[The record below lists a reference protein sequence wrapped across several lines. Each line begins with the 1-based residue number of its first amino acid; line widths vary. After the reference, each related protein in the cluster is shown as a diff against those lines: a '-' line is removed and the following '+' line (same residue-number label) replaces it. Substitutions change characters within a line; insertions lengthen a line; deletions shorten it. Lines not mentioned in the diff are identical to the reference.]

1 MHSFIHSF
9 VECFFRI
16 IFTNF
21 RLPKQSFF
29 CFCLEVGLQLSVLN
43 LALLCFVLTQHL
55 AFVTTTCFVGGEFNS
70 QTLIKD
76 DIFHKKTTT
85 TFGKNSLFSRII
97 SVLSI
102 FASNFKWMSSPIST
116 KGAQYFTA
124 QNSSDSRRHFIA
136 W

>member
-21 RLPKQSFF
+21 RLPKQFF
-29 CFCLEVGLQLSVLN
+29 SCFCLEVGLQLSVLN
-43 LALLCFVLTQHL
+43 LALLCFVLTHYLIVNQHL
-55 AFVTTTCFVGGEFNS
+55 AFATTTCFVGGESNS

-97 SVLSI
+97 SLR
-102 FASNFKWMSSPIST
+102 P
-116 KGAQYFTA
+116 
-124 QNSSDSRRHFIA
+124 NSSGSHPQLVQKEPSTSQQRNPLTLVDSS
-136 W
+136 